1 MSALSLDPIE
11 REVVETFR
19 DVLAKE
25 DPLALGLAAANAGAA
40 SPGYDRSLLE
50 RLAELGFF
58 GVSCSGDAGGLELST
73 GVLGALCVEAGRAL
87 LGGPWLE
94 QLLAVGLLDAV
105 GAPAPIEQLVAG
117 SLVVSLPLDGPTW
130 RVPPPAQ
137 VDGDRARFAPAR
149 CEIGFASGVD
159 AWLLP
164 ARDVATGTVV
174 LVRLDADP
182 ARCQGRRRWS
192 ELWRSDDVDLAGAEG
207 TVVAQLG
214 EPVTAAH
221 LLDTA
226 RLLAATSVGSTEAVL
241 ASATE
246 FLKVREQFGRPIG
259 SFQALQHRLADVY
272 IELEHTRALVRATL
286 GTPPGEELALLVT
299 MAKVAAD
306 RMGVSAAETALQV
319 HGGLGFTWELPVH
332 HYLKEA
338 LRRRTLPEPTAVA
351 RQELRRLVVEYR
363 I

>member
-1 MSALSLDPIE
+1 MSASSDPIE
-11 REVVETFR
+11 REVIETFR

-25 DPLALGLAAANAGAA
+25 DPLTSALAAAGA
-40 SPGYDRSLLE
+40 SPGYDRALLE
-50 RLAELGFF
+50 RLADLGFF
-58 GVSCSGDAGGLELST
+58 GVSCSADAGGLELST
-73 GVLGALCVEAGRAL
+73 SVLGALCVEAGRAL

-94 QLLAVGLLDAV
+94 QVLAVRLLDTA
-105 GAPAPIEQLVAG
+105 GAPDVAGELVAG
-117 SLVVSLPLDGPTW
+117 SSVVSLPLDGPTW
-130 RVPPPAQ
+130 RVPPAAQ
-137 VDGDRARFAPAR
+137 IDGGRARFAPAR
-149 CEIGFASGVD
+149 CEIGFAAGVD
-159 AWLLP
+159 AWLVP
-164 ARDVATGTVV
+164 ARDVATGAVV

-182 ARCQGRRRWS
+182 ERCAARRRWS

-207 TVVAQLG
+207 AVVAQLG
-214 EPVTAAH
+214 EPATEAH

-226 RLLAATSVGSTEAVL
+226 RFLAGTSVGSSEAVL
-241 ASATE
+241 ASAVE

-272 IELEHTRALVRATL
+272 IELEHTRALVRASL
-286 GTPPGEELALLVT
+286 AAPSGEELSLLVT

-306 RMGVSAAETALQV
+306 RMGVGAAETALQV

-338 LRRRTLPEPTAVA
+338 LRRRTVPESTAVA